1 MSELYNISSSPHIR
15 AKDTSAKI
23 MLYVIIALLPAS
35 IFGVYNFGLRALLLI
50 AVCIASCVASEWIFE
65 KIVHKKST
73 ITDFSAVL
81 TGLLLALN
89 LPHTLPIWQAVLGSI
104 FAIVIVKML
113 FGGLGQNFMNPALG
127 ARCFLLVSFAST
139 MTSFTYDGVTGATPL
154 ALMRNGE
161 SVDTMKMFL
170 GTTAGTIGETSVIAL
185 LIGAVFLLLMG
196 VIDLRIPGSYLITFV
211 VFLLIFSGKG
221 FDVNYIAAQLCGG
234 GLMLGAFFMATDYVT
249 SPITPSGKIIYGIL
263 DILVNVFRS
272 FPFIILMVIVIP
284 FTRMIAG
291 KAIGTKAALVPLTIS
306 AIPFVARV
314 IESALRSVD
323 HGLIEAARSFGAGDL
338 QIIFRVYLKEALPA
352 ILSGITLTMISLI
365 GYSAMGGAIG
375 AGGLGDVA
383 IRYGYQAY
391 KMPYLISTSI
401 VLIIFVQV
409 IQSVGNLLYKKLS

>member
-1 MSELYNISSSPHIR
+1 MY
-15 AKDTSAKI
+15 DVI
-23 MLYVIIALLPAS
+23 MKAFGQTVYMVIGSTIFSVILGFIPA
-35 IFGVYNFGLRALLLI
+35 IVLTVTAPDGLRP
-50 AVCIASCVASEWIFE
+50 
-65 KIVHKKST
+65 
-73 ITDFSAVL
+73 
-81 TGLLLALN
+81 N
-89 LPHTLPIWQAVLGSI
+89 
-104 FAIVIVKML
+104 
-113 FGGLGQNFMNPALG
+113 
-127 ARCFLLVSFAST
+127 
-139 MTSFTYDGVTGATPL
+139 
-154 ALMRNGE
+154 
-161 SVDTMKMFL
+161 
-170 GTTAGTIGETSVIAL
+170 
-185 LIGAVFLLLMG
+185 
-196 VIDLRIPGSYLITFV
+196 
-211 VFLLIFSGKG
+211 
-221 FDVNYIAAQLCGG
+221 
-234 GLMLGAFFMATDYVT
+234 
-249 SPITPSGKIIYGIL
+249 KIIYGIL

-352 ILSGITLTMISLI
+352 ILSGITLTMISL
-365 GYSAMGGAIG
+365 GGAIG

>member
-1 MSELYNISSSPHIR
+1 
-15 AKDTSAKI
+15 
-23 MLYVIIALLPAS
+23 MLTVTAPD
-35 IFGVYNFGLRALLLI
+35 GLRP
-50 AVCIASCVASEWIFE
+50 
-65 KIVHKKST
+65 
-73 ITDFSAVL
+73 
-81 TGLLLALN
+81 N
-89 LPHTLPIWQAVLGSI
+89 
-104 FAIVIVKML
+104 
-113 FGGLGQNFMNPALG
+113 
-127 ARCFLLVSFAST
+127 
-139 MTSFTYDGVTGATPL
+139 
-154 ALMRNGE
+154 
-161 SVDTMKMFL
+161 
-170 GTTAGTIGETSVIAL
+170 
-185 LIGAVFLLLMG
+185 
-196 VIDLRIPGSYLITFV
+196 
-211 VFLLIFSGKG
+211 
-221 FDVNYIAAQLCGG
+221 
-234 GLMLGAFFMATDYVT
+234 
-249 SPITPSGKIIYGIL
+249 KIIYGYL

-284 FTRMIAG
+284 VLPRNDRRKRPNWYKG
-291 KAIGTKAALVPLTIS
+291 ALVPLTIS